1 MGIPSY
7 FYQIVRNHGDR
18 FLGSKNKVL
27 RLFLDLNC
35 CIHGCKNRVLKR
47 VQSLQHA
54 QNSKECETNGNVPHD
69 FEDQIIQEVIH
80 TIIRFCKETSP
91 SELLWIAVDG
101 VVPLAKMKQQRERRL
116 NAIHLKKTIQDIQEV
131 HGKQPDIQWDSNAI
145 TPGTPFML
153 KLCDTIRDKIPFIMN
168 ETGIKN
174 IQMNDV
180 RNPGEGEQKI
190 FEYMRNHP
198 NHDTQCEDVVYGL
211 DADLIILSLMQTLVQ
226 SGSISLLREKQDY
239 GKLIQN
245 DDGEDEL
252 IRFNVSDFA
261 SVIPLEWGGPRDST
275 SEQRLKDYIILMS
288 LMGNDFVPHTPSL
301 TFRSEG
307 VERILD
313 AYKSVSKR
321 VVNDENDIQWGVLE
335 GIFQHLSGQEISC
348 LKHDEN
354 VTLKIRERILAGQI
368 PFRHAQSSDPLEQEI
383 MSLDWKHL
391 SRDSTIQAGEGGW
404 QDRYYKKALG
414 SRSVWSSKKKM
425 VHSMVKEYLKS
436 IQWCWDYYCG
446 KSIQGDW
453 YYQYVTG
460 PLLCDVYRIRDPVDL
475 TPTLTPGTMSEKY
488 LTMED
493 IDAQAQLICVLPPPS
508 HSCIQERGRVIAK
521 ECIDLYPEEC
531 DHWEYGKRH
540 AWEREAFLPRIPIKR
555 ISQLL

>member
-18 FLGSKNKVL
+18 FLGSKKKVL

-47 VQSLQHA
+47 A
-54 QNSKECETNGNVPHD
+54 QNTRDTRKLPRD
-69 FEDQIIQEVIH
+69 FEDQIIDEVIGA
-80 TIIRFCKETSP
+80 IIRFCKETSP
-91 SELLWIAVDG
+91 SDLLWIAVDG

-116 NAIHLKKTIQDIQEV
+116 NAIHLKHTIQDIQEA
-131 HGKQPDIQWDSNAI
+131 HGKEPDIQWDSNAI

-153 KLCDTIRDKIPFIMN
+153 RLCDRVREKIPFISN
-168 ETGIKN
+168 QTGIQD
-174 IQMNDV
+174 IQMNGV
-180 RNPGEGEQKI
+180 RNAGEGEQKI

-198 NHDTQCEDVVYGL
+198 NNSTEGEDVVYGL
-211 DADLIILSLMQTLVQ
+211 DADLIILSLMQTLLQ
-226 SGSISLLREKQDY
+226 TGSISLLREKQDF
-239 GKLIQN
+239 GKLVQN
-245 DDGEDEL
+245 EDGDDIL

-261 SVIPLEWGGPRDST
+261 SVIPLEWGGPREST
-275 SEQRLKDYIILMS
+275 PSQRIKDYILLMS

-313 AYKSVSKR
+313 AYKRIAKR
-321 VVNDENDIQWGVLE
+321 VINDDNQIQWDTLESIFQCLSEQEIACLKNDE
-335 GIFQHLSGQEISC
+335 
-348 LKHDEN
+348 K

-368 PFRHAQSSDPLEQEI
+368 PFKHGISSDPMEQEI
-383 MSLDWKHL
+383 MALDWKHL
-391 SRDSTIQAGEGGW
+391 SRDSTIQAGERGW
-404 QDRYYKKALG
+404 QDRYYKKAVG
-414 SRSVWSSKKKM
+414 SRSVWGNKKVM
-425 VHSMVKEYLKS
+425 VQSIIREYLKS

-446 KSIQGDW
+446 VPIRGDW

-460 PLLCDVYRIRDPVDL
+460 PLMCDLCNIIDPLDL
-475 TPTLTPGTMSEKY
+475 TPTPDRAKQVEEF

-493 IDAQAQLICVLPPPS
+493 IDAQAQLICVLPPLS
-508 HSCIQERGRVIAK
+508 HSCIQERERAITK
-521 ECIDLYPEEC
+521 ECVDLYPSEC

-555 ISQLL
+555 ISQLLS

>member
-47 VQSLQHA
+47 VQSLQEHNA
-54 QNSKECETNGNVPHD
+54 TGKLPHD
-69 FEDQIIQEVIH
+69 FEDQIILEVIH
-80 TIIRFCKETSP
+80 TIIRFCKETTP
-91 SELLWIAVDG
+91 TELLWIAVDG

-116 NAIHLKKTIQDIQEV
+116 NAIHLKKIIQDIQEV
-131 HGKQPDIQWDSNAI
+131 HGKQPDLQWDSNAI

-153 KLCDTIRDKIPFIMN
+153 KLCDMVRDKIPYIKA

-174 IQMNDV
+174 IKMNGV

-190 FEYMRNHP
+190 FEYMRKHP
-198 NHDTQCEDVVYGL
+198 NNDTQYEDVVYGL
-211 DADLIILSLMQTLVQ
+211 DADLIILSLMQSVVQ
-226 SGSISLLREKQDY
+226 SGSISLLREKQDF
-239 GKLIQN
+239 GRLIQN
-245 DDGEDEL
+245 EDGEDEL

-275 SEQRLKDYIILMS
+275 PEQRLKDYIILMS

-313 AYKSVSKR
+313 AYKGVAKR

-335 GIFQHLSGQEISC
+335 GIFQRLSEQEIAC
-348 LKHDEN
+348 LKHDETI
-354 VTLKIRERILAGQI
+354 TLKIRGRILAGQI
-368 PFRHAQSSDPLEQEI
+368 PFKHARSSDPVEEEI

-391 SRDSTIQAGEGGW
+391 SRDNTIQAGEKGW
-404 QDRYYKKALG
+404 QDRYYKKAIG
-414 SRSVWSSKKKM
+414 TRGVWSSKKRM
-425 VHSMVKEYLKS
+425 VQTMAKEYLKS

-446 KSIQGDW
+446 ISIRGDW

-460 PLLCDVYRIRDPVDL
+460 PLLCDLCHIKDPVDL
-475 TPTLTPGTMSEKY
+475 TPTPSLSPDTMSKKY
-488 LTMED
+488 LRMED

-508 HSCIQERGRVIAK
+508 HSCIQDRERIIAK
-521 ECIDLYPEEC
+521 ECVDLYPSEC